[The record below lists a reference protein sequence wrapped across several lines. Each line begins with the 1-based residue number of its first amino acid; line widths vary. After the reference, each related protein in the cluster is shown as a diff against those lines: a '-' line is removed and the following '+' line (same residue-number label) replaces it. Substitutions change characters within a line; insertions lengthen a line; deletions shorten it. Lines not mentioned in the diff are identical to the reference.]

1 MVYVLENAV
10 DIHVHVFL
18 LDISLYFSCVYSW
31 EQKMLCS
38 KVSAGKLSQIPPNE
52 LQLSQRLYLSTI
64 LALDHQE
71 CQVLRFFSP
80 DFKPQ

>member
-1 MVYVLENAV
+1 MHMFFVR
-10 DIHVHVFL
+10 HKPMFL
-18 LDISLYFSCVYSW
+18 LCIQLGA
-31 EQKMLCS
+31 KMLCS

-71 CQVLRFFSP
+71 CQVLRFFFSP